1 MASGNIKGITIE
13 FNGDTTKLGKALGDV
28 NKQIRET
35 DSALRDVDKALKL
48 DPNNVELLAQKQEL
62 LNKQIE
68 QTRDKLE
75 IQKVAAQEAAQAL
88 EEGTITQEEYAKLSA
103 QVATTTSKLSDLES
117 QASGTSGELEAT
129 GDAAEEAGDK
139 AEESSQSFVNWG
151 EVIAGAADIAWSAIQ
166 AVADV
171 IADTASALADMS
183 VEAATYADEILEMS
197 TTTGV
202 AVDTL
207 QALQYGEDLLDTS
220 IGTVS
225 GSITKLIKAMSN
237 AQGAEQDWQD
247 QVDELNAAL
256 ESGSITSEEYSEAIS
271 DLGTSGTAFSELG
284 IDILDAQGNLRDAEE
299 VFWEAIDALGEIEN
313 VSERDAAAM
322 GLFGRSAMQLNSLI
336 QAGSEGFREIYEE
349 ASEAGAILDGDTL
362 DAFSNF
368 DDTLSRLDQGTQ
380 AAKRALGTILLPVLD
395 DLATEGVSLLS
406 DFTNGIL
413 DADGDIEQ
421 MSVVIDNAVASISEI
436 LSGDLVG
443 SIIEIG
449 SMLIQTLAESVMNNL
464 DTILQ
469 TGFDLLMTI
478 LQGIVDNL
486 SSLAPVVADMVVT
499 LANFIVN
506 NLPTVITAAI
516 EIVLAVIDGISRAL
530 PELLPAAVACV
541 NAICEGLI
549 NNADELIL
557 AAVELIMALGLGLV
571 ASIPDLLDNIPTIA
585 IAVRDELINLIPVIA
600 EAATTWGVDL
610 IDSFISG
617 IMSGMGR
624 LVDSLE
630 NIASTVTQ
638 YIGFSVPER
647 GPLHEWAYN
656 NPGADMI
663 DLFTEGMDDESGALQ
678 RSLYQTAGLIYNGV
692 NNDYSGQLA
701 GISSQLAGLAG
712 TDGTYVFNINIG
724 GQRFATQVVNAID
737 SENYLGGGL

>member
-28 NKQIRET
+28 NKQIRDT

-48 DPNNVELLAQKQEL
+48 DPSNVELLAQKEEL

-75 IQKVAAQEAAQAL
+75 LQKIAAEEAAQAL
-88 EEGTITQEEYAKLSA
+88 AEGTISQEEYAKLSA
-103 QVATTTSKLSDLES
+103 QVATTTSKLNELES
-117 QASGTSGELEAT
+117 RASGTSGELEAT
-129 GDAAEEAGDK
+129 GEAAESAGDK
-139 AEESSQSFVNWG
+139 AEQSGQSFVNWG
-151 EVIAGAADIAWSAIQ
+151 EVVAGAADVAWGAIK
-166 AVADV
+166 AVSEAIYD
-171 IADTASALADMS
+171 AASALAEMS
-183 VEAATYADEILEMS
+183 VEAASFADDILTLS
-197 TTTGV
+197 QTSGV
-202 AVDTL
+202 AAETL
-207 QALQYGEDLLDTS
+207 QVLTYGEDLLDTS
-220 IGTVS
+220 TSTVA
-225 GSITKLIKAMSN
+225 GAIAKLIRAMSN
-237 AQGAEQDWQD
+237 AEGSSASYNAM
-247 QVDELNAAL
+247 VDELNGQL
-256 ESGSITSEEYSEAIS
+256 EEGSITAEEYAEA
-271 DLGTSGTAFSELG
+271 LQGSGNAFTQLG
-284 IDILDAQGNLRDAEE
+284 IDILDSNGNLRDSEE
-299 VFWEAIDALGEIEN
+299 VFWEVIDALGEIEN
-313 VSERDAAAM
+313 ETEREALAM
-322 GLFGRSAMQLNSLI
+322 DLMGRSAKTLNPLI
-336 QAGSEGFREIYEE
+336 EAGSEGFAAIAEE
-349 ASEAGAILDGDTL
+349 ARNAGYVMGEEALEG
-362 DAFSNF
+362 FHEF
-368 DDTLSRLDQGTQ
+368 DDNLSRWDQGLV
-380 AAKRALGTILLPVLD
+380 AAKRALGTILMPVLN
-395 DLATEGVSLLS
+395 DLATEGTSLLS
-406 DFTNGIL
+406 EFTNGIL

-421 MSVVIDNAVASISEI
+421 MGVVIDNAVAGISEI

-443 SIIEIG
+443 QIIEIG
-449 SMLIQTLAESVMNNL
+449 STLVQTLAESVMNNL

-541 NAICEGLI
+541 NAICEGLVSNI
-549 NNADELIL
+549 DELL
-557 AAVELIMALGLGLV
+557 VAATELIMALGLGLV

-585 IAVRDELINLIPVIA
+585 IAVRDELIDLVPTIA

-638 YIGFSVPER
+638 YIGFSVPEK

-663 DLFTEGMDDESGALQ
+663 DLFTEGMEDESGALQ

-712 TDGTYVFNINIG
+712 SDGTYVFNINIG